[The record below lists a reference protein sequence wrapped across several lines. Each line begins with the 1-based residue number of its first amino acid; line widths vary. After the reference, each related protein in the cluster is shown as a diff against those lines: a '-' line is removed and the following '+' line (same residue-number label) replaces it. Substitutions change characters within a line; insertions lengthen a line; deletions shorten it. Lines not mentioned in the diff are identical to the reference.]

1 LNSFDISPEQFGL
14 GTYELKEIIGGTPEE
29 NAEIT
34 KNILSGKEKG
44 AKRDIVLM
52 NAGLGIYVGRDDIS
66 MEDAVKLAA
75 EMIDSGKAYK
85 KMEEFVQATLG

>member
-1 LNSFDISPEQFGL
+1 
-14 GTYELKEIIGGTPEE
+14 
-29 NAEIT
+29 
-34 KNILSGKEKG
+34 
-44 AKRDIVLM
+44 
-52 NAGLGIYVGRDDIS
+52 